1 MTGSEVVEPNLH
13 AERADLVEHRAN
25 LFRLADVRRLDDF
38 EIQFR
43 DVAEFLQARDD
54 RSFLELPRREI
65 DVEAYIT
72 PRRGIATRLLHHPR
86 IETKHFRAFLS
97 AGGDRFGIANFSASS
112 SRSQQRLG
120 RDDLARFELVNGL
133 IERHELF
140 LIERAT
146 NSGARSGLWH

>member
-1 MTGSEVVEPNLH
+1 MTGSEVVEPKLH
-13 AERADLVEHRAN
+13 AEHADLVEHRAN

-72 PRRGIATRLLHHPR
+72 PRRGVATRLLHHPR
-86 IETKHFRAFLS
+86 IETQHLRSFLS
-97 AGGDRFGIANFSASS
+97 ASCDRFVMVDFPATL
-112 SRSQQRLG
+112 SRPG
-120 RDDLARFELVNGL
+120 
-133 IERHELF
+133 ERH
-140 LIERAT
+140 IT
-146 NSGARSGLWH
+146 V